1 MGGRKF
7 RLGTH
12 RKNEERKKQRAEPAP
27 PPLVVSI
34 SLQLVTIPALMIS
47 LPLAAYADG
56 RVHSSESLWVRLSS
70 LSLPTSWIIASR
82 TPLTL
87 CKLRVHQEGEA
98 SRADVTFTLS
108 ISSELEWTL
117 SFVNLKLNSTVCPLL
132 AEMPHTL
139 DSVAAVRCLMML
151 LDSTNLCIGNPDGKL
166 ASGYVYLY
174 DPHNLDV
181 IHACY
186 SIPQQCN
193 GKNISW
199 CHLTALYNRDT
210 RPGKGIRLLPKL
222 KFEHISLTSF
232 SKMRVDL
239 AAQVC
244 IINSATC
251 GWIMNVLTDCTCFIS

>member
-151 LDSTNLCIGNPDGKL
+151 LDSTKLCIGNPDGKFL
-166 ASGYVYLY
+166 DLWRHRALTLHGSSGKYINGYILHAILSHKMCLCAQVPVLGVWMTLPFLVFLPY
-174 DPHNLDV
+174 DMRT
-181 IHACY
+181 ATCY
-186 SIPQQCN
+186 SRLRVELFAVVFAQR
-193 GKNISW
+193 
-199 CHLTALYNRDT
+199 TAQ
-210 RPGKGIRLLPKL
+210 P
-222 KFEHISLTSF
+222 
-232 SKMRVDL
+232 
-239 AAQVC
+239 
-244 IINSATC
+244 
-251 GWIMNVLTDCTCFIS
+251 